1 MRGVYYIQ
9 NPHGNLI
16 PMVHISRFAALV
28 GLTIPTARNLMN
40 RESCENWDKR
50 RPLKV
55 FRDGSTIWVPM
66 AEVTGYPFHKGDRVY
81 HFTEDGERVLC
92 EQCSFSTEPCIQNQI
107 AMDIELPKDL

>member
-1 MRGVYYIQ
+1 MRGVYYVQ
-9 NPHGNLI
+9 NPQGQLI
-16 PMVHISRFAALV
+16 PMVHISRFSAIV
-28 GLTIPTARNLMN
+28 GLTIPTARNLIL
-40 RESCENWDKR
+40 RESVEQWDKR

-55 FRDGSTIWVPM
+55 FRDGSTIWVPL

-92 EQCSFSTEPCIQNQI
+92 EQCSFNTEPCDKNKQ